1 MTQRRSGTTPRVTA
15 RKRSGV
21 FHPGAVTLIAEMM
34 AVWRLATTSHL
45 DAQAYREIRE
55 DDHPIVVLA
64 GRDVIDRLKAKDWTT
79 L

>member
-1 MTQRRSGTTPRVTA
+1 M
-15 RKRSGV
+15 
-21 FHPGAVTLIAEMM
+21 LIAEMM